1 MTHEWPS
8 PSPLHSLRRRGRK
21 GEGRG
26 TAKPFA
32 KNVAALL
39 LLLLLPLSSLFR
51 PLSKS
56 CFSALLRIRPFDRRR
71 RRRMEAQWA
80 EEEWGEI
87 FGSPSL
93 SLSTACVFQYPL
105 SSSSPPSFRI
115 LNCLYTYHELRL
127 RGLRFEGDMIF
138 FYAQVSF
145 VRRRRKGK
153 RVHFSLNFPFLT
165 RTHQTDQEV
174 MNVIFLFFVFPEEKM
189 ETACTL
195 FFFSFRNFLS
205 SIEHLTS

>member
-105 SSSSPPSFRI
+105 PSSSPPLFSNSELPLHVPRTEASRLTIRRGYDFFLRAGFVRKTEEKRETRTF
-115 LNCLYTYHELRL
+115 LPQLPFPHAHAPNRSRSHECHFPL
-127 RGLRFEGDMIF
+127 LRFPG
-138 FYAQVSF
+138 
-145 VRRRRKGK
+145 RKDGNCM
-153 RVHFSLNFPFLT
+153 HTF
-165 RTHQTDQEV
+165 
-174 MNVIFLFFVFPEEKM
+174 FLFFSE
-189 ETACTL
+189 L
-195 FFFSFRNFLS
+195 FIFY
-205 SIEHLTS
+205 